1 MRINCKI
8 HEIWKIRLQIKSF
21 YYFHNLFALKSWAG
35 SLNLNVCIIKWGL
48 YFSHI
53 AVKNKKSNICEVL
66 AAQSCLTFCHPM
78 DCSLPGSSVHRLLQA
93 RNLKWVAIPFFR
105 GSSWPR
111 DQTQVLW
118 IAGRFFTFWC
128 TAEAP
133 TYVKVPRKLVAIT
146 IVFGMLLLSLL
157 WDTDKSVGVTVISFI
172 SEYTLLNF
180 LLLVFN
186 LKWTQ

>member
-78 DCSLPGSSVHRLLQA
+78 DCSFPGSSVHGIFQVRTLE
-93 RNLKWVAIPFFR
+93 RVVISYSR
-105 GSSWPR
+105 GSFWPR
-111 DQTQVLW
+111 DRTRISSFQ
-118 IAGRFFTFWC
+118 ADERGCSESNSGGRETSGG
-128 TAEAP
+128 
-133 TYVKVPRKLVAIT
+133 RHN
-146 IVFGMLLLSLL
+146 
-157 WDTDKSVGVTVISFI
+157 GVI
-172 SEYTLLNF
+172 
-180 LLLVFN
+180 
-186 LKWTQ
+186 